1 MSIDISIA
9 CFLGSLGQ
17 KCWSLLSS
25 SLQGTVLELINKP
38 LLQRGDVSLG
48 ESRVFTLTEA
58 IVFKECF
65 GGRFPGTASAH
76 FDTTPSTASDR
87 ESAVRNSIN
96 MATSKLLRSRSYNEE
111 SVSAYLLSPVLGKK
125 ASLLTNASQ
134 QRQGVFDFV
143 LAQFQRSESKTQTF
157 FTYMTNTCR

>member
-38 LLQRGDVSLG
+38 LLQRGNVSLG

-65 GGRFPGTASAH
+65 RGRFQGLRAH
-76 FDTTPSTASDR
+76 ISTETPSTASDR
-87 ESAVRNSIN
+87 ESAVMNSIN
-96 MATSKLLRSRSYNEE
+96 MATSKLVCFRSFNEE

-125 ASLLTNASQ
+125 ASLLTHASQ

-143 LAQFQRSESKTQTF
+143 LARFQQSESRTKTF

>member
-25 SLQGTVLELINKP
+25 SLQDTALEVINKP

-58 IVFKECF
+58 IIFKECF
-65 GGRFPGTASAH
+65 RGRFPGTASAH
-76 FDTTPSTASDR
+76 FDRKPSTASDR

-96 MATSKLLRSRSYNEE
+96 MATSKLLCFRSFYEE
-111 SVSAYLLSPVLGKK
+111 SVSAYLLSPVLGRKHHF
-125 ASLLTNASQ
+125 SHMLLSS
-134 QRQGVFDFV
+134 VKV
-143 LAQFQRSESKTQTF
+143 CLILFQRDFNNLNQELKHF
-157 FTYMTNTCR
+157 LLI